1 MPGSHERRTP
11 VWAINIAASVSI
23 AERAVGPDGAGSAQ
37 EYVWRRARRDAGFAA
52 RLEDRH
58 FARAV
63 MIKSARSRAID
74 DWRQRCRQG
83 LPGGAQDVAETAP
96 KPAIELDAILLMQS
110 MVRRFIVNYV
120 TASHAIKPREQHVEQ
135 KAVMWIL
142 LRLGL
147 TPAEVAERLAD
158 PVGAARLGVAPIT
171 RKPNT
176 YEVWCHRTRSIFTIA
191 QQRTLEEF
199 DLVG

>member
-1 MPGSHERRTP
+1 MPGHHEVRTP

-23 AERAVGPDGAGSAQ
+23 AERAVGSDGASSAQ

-63 MIKSARSRAID
+63 MIKTARSRAID

-83 LPGGAQDVAETAP
+83 VPGGAQDVAEIAP
-96 KPAIELDAILLMQS
+96 RPAIELDAILLMQS
-110 MVRRFIVNYV
+110 IISRFIANYV
-120 TASHAIKPREQHVEQ
+120 TASRAIQPREQHVEQ

-158 PVGAARLGVAPIT
+158 AVGAARLGVAPIT

-191 QQRTLEEF
+191 QQQTWDEF